1 VAALEDIRIIDI
13 TRAMAGPYCT
23 MMLGDYGAEVIKIER
38 PGEGDESRGWGP
50 PFTGQPYGPYPG
62 ESAYF
67 LSANRNKYSLTV
79 NLKDPAGLEIIKK
92 LAEVSDV
99 LVENFRTGVLDRM
112 GLGVSDL
119 AEINPGLIYCSISGY
134 GRTGPYRERPGYD
147 AIIQAEGGLMS
158 ITGPIEGPPS
168 RVGVPIIDITT
179 GMFAATAILAALHE
193 RDDSGLGQHIDISLL
208 DSQVAVLANVASNYL
223 VSGQPPRRQGN
234 AHPNIAPYESFQAR
248 DMGFV
253 LGAANQQ
260 QWEKLCEA
268 VGEESLKADP
278 RFITNQDRVQNRQEL
293 LETLN
298 GIFAGRDAAD
308 WLELFL
314 EAGLPCGP
322 INGLP
327 EVFQHPQ
334 VKARGMVQGMIH
346 PTAGEITLPGF
357 PYQLS
362 RTPPEVHRPP
372 PRLGE
377 HNEYI
382 LVEILG
388 YSPDDVTHLQRKG
401 TI

>member
-23 MMLGDYGAEVIKIER
+23 MMLGDFGAEVIKVER

-50 PFTGQPYGPYPG
+50 PFTGDPYGPYPG

-79 NLKDPAGLEIIKK
+79 NLKDPAGVEIIKK
-92 LAEVSDV
+92 LAVVSDV
-99 LVENFRTGVLDRM
+99 FVENFRTGVLEKM
-112 GLGVSDL
+112 GLGVPDL

-147 AIIQAEGGLMS
+147 AIIQAEGGMMS

-193 RDDSGLGQHIDISLL
+193 RDESGLGQHIDISLL
-208 DSQVAVLANVASNYL
+208 DSLVAVLANVASNYL
-223 VSGQPPRRQGN
+223 ISGQPPRRQGN

-248 DMGFV
+248 DKGFV

-260 QWEKLCEA
+260 QWEKLCQA

-278 RFITNQDRVQNRQEL
+278 RFLTNQERVHNRQEL
-293 LETLN
+293 VETLN

-308 WLELFL
+308 WLALFL

-322 INGLP
+322 INGLS

-334 VKARGMVQGMIH
+334 VLARGMVQEMTH
-346 PTAGEITLPGF
+346 ATAGEIALPGF

-362 RTPPEVHRPP
+362 RTPPEVHQPP

-382 LVEILG
+382 LTEILG
-388 YSPDDVTHLQRKG
+388 YSPDDVTHMQRKG